1 MTRKQI
7 LESAQKCVC
16 EDREAEY
23 GTPESNFKLI
33 AELWMIYIRAKYGFD
48 LYLSADDVAMMMA
61 LVKVAR
67 IATGS
72 PKADSYA
79 DLAGYAALAGEL
91 GTGGAENDRN

>member
-7 LESAQKCVC
+7 LELAQKCVC
-16 EDREAEY
+16 ADREAEY
-23 GTPESNFKLI
+23 GTPEENFRAI
-33 AELWMIYIRAKYGFD
+33 AELWAVYLGAKYGFAHC
-48 LYLSADDVAMMMA
+48 LSIDDVAIMQD
-61 LVKVAR
+61 LFKVSR
-67 IATGS
+67 IATGK